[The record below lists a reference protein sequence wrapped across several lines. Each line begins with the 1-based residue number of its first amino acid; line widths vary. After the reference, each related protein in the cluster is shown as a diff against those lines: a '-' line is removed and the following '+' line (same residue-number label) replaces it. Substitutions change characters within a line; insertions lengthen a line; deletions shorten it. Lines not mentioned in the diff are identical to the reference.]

1 MSNYQLEY
9 TKLFIKKLKKFES
22 RIKDR
27 ILQAIENIL
36 DNPYNGSQLI
46 FSKEKETK

>member
-1 MSNYQLEY
+1 
-9 TKLFIKKLKKFES
+9 
-22 RIKDR
+22 
-27 ILQAIENIL
+27 LQAIENIL